1 MKQILKKANWL
12 GLAQVLTVFMLVL
25 APVLISASVA
35 SAGTIPEPAGLCETG
50 LNCQKVTLNQ
60 LIIKVIRWILA
71 ITLAVDV
78 LFMIIG
84 GFLYI
89 TSAGNEDRAK
99 KGRTTVLNAIIGLV
113 IIILAYVIAN
123 VISSFF
129 SAEQISA

>member
-1 MKQILKKANWL
+1 MKQILKKTNWF
-12 GLAQVLTVFMLVL
+12 GLAQVLFVFALVL
-25 APVLISASVA
+25 SPIAFSSFAQ
-35 SAGTIPEPAGLCETG
+35 AGTLPEPKGLCETG
-50 LNCQKVTLNQ
+50 LNCTKVTLNQ

-89 TSAGNEDRAK
+89 TSAGNEERAK
-99 KGRTTVLNAIIGLV
+99 KGRTTVINAIIGLV

-129 SAEQISA
+129 SAEEIAA